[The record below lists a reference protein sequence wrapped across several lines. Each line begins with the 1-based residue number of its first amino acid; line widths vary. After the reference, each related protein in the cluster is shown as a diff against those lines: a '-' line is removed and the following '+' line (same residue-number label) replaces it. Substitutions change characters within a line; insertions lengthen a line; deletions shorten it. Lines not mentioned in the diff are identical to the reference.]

1 MISAD
6 GNIQQHQLTLDGLQH
21 QIQQQQIPFP
31 MINSN
36 QMAIPNATDLS
47 LVGQHSGGGGG
58 LFWTHQR
65 PNIQTYPP
73 SSTNHPLEVILK
85 YISILK
91 RLV

>member
-21 QIQQQQIPFP
+21 QTQHQQISSP
-31 MINSN
+31 MINSS
-36 QMAIPNATDLS
+36 QMAIPSATDLS
-47 LVGQHSGGGGG
+47 LVGQQSGGGG

-65 PNIQTYPP
+65 PNLQTYPP
-73 SSTNHPLEVILK
+73 SSMNHPLEVILK
-85 YISILK
+85 YRSILK